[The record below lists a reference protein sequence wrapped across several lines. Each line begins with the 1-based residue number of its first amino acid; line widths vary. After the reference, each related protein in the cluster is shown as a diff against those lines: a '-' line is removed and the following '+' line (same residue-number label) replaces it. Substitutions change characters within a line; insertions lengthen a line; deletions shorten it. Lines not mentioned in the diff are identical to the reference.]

1 MPKFNKPKLNQ
12 PKVIKSQVNNSQSG
26 DRPNQSKPLPSES
39 ELPLVQLDET
49 IVAGRRPKPLNDLQ
63 RLLAEAPE
71 LGGTFK
77 PEIFAH
83 LDENHSFN
91 GSQFESRIRRIL
103 GNKKINADLKNTIKY
118 LDYLKQ
124 NFEVPCHVTGI
135 EEFEWEEEYLM
146 GFGTKKEYARLK
158 KTQPSYTD
166 KFTIHRLEDFSIQED
181 GIFVEVQR
189 VGDRKKFMLR
199 LAELES
205 VDDIF
210 PNNQLLHDYSVWYI
224 NY

>member
-1 MPKFNKPKLNQ
+1 MPKFNKPKVNQ
-12 PKVIKSQVNNSQSG
+12 PKVNQSKVNKSQFD

-39 ELPLVQLDET
+39 ELPPVQLDET

-63 RLLAEAPE
+63 RLLAEVPE

-83 LDENHSFN
+83 LDENNPFN
-91 GSQFESRIRRIL
+91 GSQFESKIRRIL

-124 NFEVPCHVTGI
+124 NFQVPCHVTGI

-205 VDDIF
+205 VDDIP
-210 PNNQLLHDYSVWYI
+210 PNNHLLHDYSVWWI

>member
-12 PKVIKSQVNNSQSG
+12 PKVIKSQVNNSKSG